1 MMQAIKPRY
10 RYDSATG
17 IGTLLCLTTVRSS
30 LLQREVRPVIVVVA
44 DVLAHQSLQ
53 MPFVEHDHMV
63 EQIATAIPNPAF
75 GNAIL
80 PRTAKRRSLRLN
92 TEVLDG
98 ADDFRIEI
106 RAPIK

>member
-1 MMQAIKPRY
+1 MMQAAKPRH
-10 RYDSATG
+10 REDSATG
-17 IGTLLCLTTVRSS
+17 FGTLFCFTTVRSS
-30 LLQREVRPVIVVVA
+30 LLQREVRSVIVIIA
-44 DVLAHQSLQ
+44 DVVGHESLQ